1 MKQDIYYAYRHV
13 LWAFLILVGFATS
26 ANAQDTL
33 KFPFNNQTGGLFLDS
48 QITYTVEYDAIYGRY
63 ILWPTI
69 GSSVVGDPIYLSRA
83 EYLQMIQQQ
92 EVGNYYRLKSQTN
105 DQYYREQQ
113 FGDREQNKLANI
125 IPSFK
130 VKSKAFETIFG
141 GNEISLTPQG
151 FANIDLGL
159 FLQKI
164 DNPLLLPQNRNT
176 LTIDLQQRMQLG
188 LIGKVGE
195 NLQLRMNYDTQAG
208 FAFENQTKLQW
219 RKAVANKLDP
229 FAGED
234 DILQNVELGN
244 ISMPLSN
251 SLIRGSQALFGVRT
265 DLKFGNTNVTAVFSE
280 QRSEGRSITV
290 QGGGVMT
297 EFNIYAENYEYNK
310 HFFLGHYFRD
320 RYDESLRNYPIIN
333 SQVYLNRIEVWKI
346 DRSGGNVNN
355 RRQILALRDLGDESA
370 TSAPENGNLYTTV
383 NALVGSDNRTISDI
397 RNKMNGFNYGEAYR
411 DGEHYAINEN
421 VRKLNSSEYTFYPQL
436 GYITLNSPLI
446 DGEDM
451 LAVAYQYTINGQ
463 VYTVGEMSDEKS
475 GVLVAKLIKP
485 NAVINTASP
494 MWDLMMKNIYSLNAY
509 GLDSQDFV
517 MNVMFKDNSANSSGT
532 VNFLPNSSVQD
543 QTLLQVLNMDRLN
556 QAGQVQTNINGSV
569 TTYGDGLFDFMP
581 GITVDLQRGSI
592 IFTTKEPFGQHL
604 ASKLSPDERSRF
616 VFQEIYDK
624 LPATLIQ
631 EKLANRYALNGRYKG
646 TVSDGVGLGAFNVPE
661 GSVVVTS
668 NGVTLIEGVD
678 YTVDYQLGRVTIINQ
693 ALKDSGAAINISME
707 NQSAFNMQKKRFIG
721 LNAEHFFSEKFMVG
735 ATMVNYQE
743 RPLTQKTQFGS
754 EAVNNTIFGVNT
766 QLNTQSEWLT
776 RIANYLPG
784 VKTEEPSNINFM
796 AEGAYLLPG
805 LNKATKGYSYI
816 DDFEDAQTNISLMDV
831 SYWKIGSTPG
841 APAGVSTNYHPNFP
855 KGNLIDPAR
864 ITEYN
869 EGRKMLSWYNI
880 DPRFYG
886 LGGNSPLSDNDL
898 SNHRSRR
905 VEMKELFDQRDIM
918 AGTQSYISTFDMTFY
933 PQVRGPYN
941 LNPNGTSTD
950 NWGAT
955 MRSLWV
961 SNLIES
967 NIEYIEF
974 WMMDPYADGVGG
986 DGELLIHLG
995 NVSEDILRDGEL
1007 QFENGLPYPGSTNQS
1022 QETAWGRVP
1031 KSNPI
1036 IYTFETEGENRKAQ
1050 DLGFNGLTDEEEAAL
1065 YGISEVNPVSGDLD
1079 PASDNYIYFLD
1090 NRFNAS
1096 NSGNSVQGRYTYFRN
1111 PQGNSS
1117 TDDPLHASSLRAD
1130 TEDINEDFNLD
1141 QTENYVQYR
1150 LKISRQDLEDPNN
1163 DKIVARKTVDVKFAN
1178 GQASS
1183 VNWYQVRI
1191 PIDGFDLDIDGDG
1204 VNDVTNRSAAESVL
1218 TSARFMRMV
1227 MRGFQEETTLR
1238 FGKFDMVRS
1247 EWRRYGKNIFPIL
1260 AAGSSEGTEDDTQ
1273 LHNLEIGEVNVEQ
1286 NSNSQPRYVLP
1297 PGVSREQLQGTTGYQ
1312 NMNESSMTI
1321 KAKLNN
1327 ASRSKGVIKNVNLDL
1342 RRYKKIE
1349 MFVSAQNL
1357 LDVADNS
1364 LDENTLMFIRF
1375 GSDYADNYYEYEIPL
1390 KYTPKSATTVHEI
1403 WPDENFIS
1411 INSDLFV
1418 EAKQLRDAENFVA
1431 NQRYRFETDPN
1442 NPLKQI
1448 YVKGRPSLGKVTS
1461 VMIGV
1466 RSMGGASQ
1474 KEVLLWVN
1482 ELRLSDIDNEGG
1494 YAANASLNFTL
1505 GDFANVQ
1512 LNGRI
1517 ISNGFGAVDQ
1527 GPLER
1532 SQEEL
1537 KEYTVNA
1544 DVKLDKLMPNKWGL
1558 EIPFN
1563 FTHTETFIDP
1573 KYNPLDDDVE
1583 MANAHNKEELNKIVR
1598 QYNRYT
1604 SYAFSNIRKIRNP
1617 ENRKPLRFYDPS
1629 NFALSFAY
1637 SDEYYR
1643 DVYTSYHVNQNL
1655 RASLNYNYGFKFK
1668 SLEPFKNMRAV
1679 QDTAKSAKYLRFL
1692 KEFNINPVPTRF
1704 SFRTDIDRLYTEN
1717 MFRDLSA
1724 YTGSNSLLMPATYST
1739 NFTFGWQYNIGFD
1752 LTKSLRLDLN
1762 SSTRTLND
1770 GNAFYKLSQ
1779 DLIWENLL
1787 SVGRPIS
1794 YDQQFQ
1800 LNYKLPLRFL
1810 PYMNWVNMEFGF
1822 TSNYNWQAYSRI
1834 YQEENLGNGFAQNS
1848 SIVNMMGDFDF
1859 VKFYLEFKGYRQFDS
1874 IRKGRQQEMDSIRR
1888 ANEER
1893 ANNKFRRR
1901 VTNNKFKFKN
1911 QYRAKDYA
1919 WMVLGSLKKSQFNYS
1934 QNRGA
1939 FVPGLLDD
1947 PSFFGMGSRMPGF
1960 GFVYGTDFDIKRR
1973 FVENGYISNNELM
1986 LEPYQLNKSTN
1997 FNANALIEPIPN
2009 LRIDLDAKRNKDFRE
2024 YHTAFNRLDAYG
2036 NYINPYVNQVSNL
2049 NLSNMALST
2058 TFVDPDQM
2066 FRNFR
2071 QNVDLVASRLGLTQK
2086 QAYSRYDVI
2095 LPSFV
2100 EAVEG
2105 REGNMEKNG
2114 WDRKIPVPNWRIAY
2128 TGLTNLPF
2136 VNRFAELVEISH
2148 AYQSSYTVTGAQTNI
2163 NYGNTNTEIGNTDS
2177 RYIFGSVAM
2186 VEGFS
2191 PLIGV
2196 DVTLRSN
2203 FNFRA
2208 QYNRDRLLQ
2217 LNFDSYTLNED
2228 YGNEIVAGF
2237 GYVFKD
2243 LKMKMRYQ
2251 GRQKTI
2257 TGDLR
2262 IQGDFSIR
2270 DNESRLRKF
2279 GIFDEFGNLV
2289 EDNQIIGGQKMMKFL
2304 FSADYN
2310 LSQNLNIK
2318 FYWDQNLSKYK
2329 LSTAYPISTIRTGI
2343 SATFTFGN

>member
-1 MKQDIYYAYRHV
+1 MRPHILSSLQLV
-13 LWAFLILVGFATS
+13 LGAFLILIGFTS
-26 ANAQDTL
+26 KVNAQDTL
-33 KFPFNNQTGGLFLDS
+33 KFPFGDQSGGLFLEN
-48 QITYTVEYDAIYGRY
+48 QIEYQVEYDAVYGRY
-63 ILWPTI
+63 ILWPMI
-69 GSSVVGDPIYLSRA
+69 GNSLVGEPIYLSRA
-83 EYLQMIQQQ
+83 EYLSMIQD
-92 EVGNYYRLKSQTN
+92 EEIGNYYRLKSQTN

-113 FGDREQNKLANI
+113 FGDKEQNKLANI

-130 VKSKAFETIFG
+130 IKSKAFETIFG

-151 FANIDLGL
+151 FANIDLGI

-164 DNPLLLPQNRNT
+164 DNPMLLPQNRNT

-219 RKAVANKLDP
+219 RKAIANKLDP

-244 ISMPLSN
+244 ISMPLTN

-290 QGGGVMT
+290 QGGGVMS

-310 HFFLGHYFRD
+310 HFFLGHYFRN
-320 RYDESLRNYPIIN
+320 RYDSNLRNYPIIN
-333 SQVYLNRIEVWKI
+333 SPIYLNRVEVWKI

-355 RRQILALRDLGDESA
+355 RRQVVALRDLGDETASN
-370 TSAPENGNLYTTV
+370 PENGNLYSTI
-383 NALVGSDNRTISDI
+383 NGLIGSDNRVISDV
-397 RNKMNGFNYGEAYR
+397 RSKLNNYNYNGELYR

-421 VRKLNSSEYTFYPQL
+421 VRKLDPSEFTFYPQL
-436 GYITLNSPLI
+436 GYITLNSPLV
-446 DGEDM
+446 DGDDM
-451 LAVAYQYTINGQ
+451 LAIAYQYTLNGQ
-463 VYTVGEMSDEKS
+463 VYTVGEMSEEKS
-475 GVLVAKLIKP
+475 GALVTKLIKP
-485 NAVINTASP
+485 NAVINTSSP
-494 MWDLMMKNIYSLNAY
+494 MWDLMMKNIYSLNTY
-509 GLDSQDFV
+509 GLDAQDFT
-517 MNVMFKDNSANSSGT
+517 MNIMFKDNSANSSGN
-532 VNFLPNSSVQD
+532 VNFLPNSTVQD
-543 QTLLQVLNMDRLN
+543 QTLLQLLNMDRLN
-556 QAGQVQTNINGSV
+556 QSGQLQSNMNGSV
-569 TTYGDGLFDFMP
+569 TTYGDGLFDLQP
-581 GITVDLQRGSI
+581 GVTIDMQRGAI
-592 IFTTKEPFGQHL
+592 IFTTVEPFGSYL
-604 ASKLSPDERSRF
+604 ADKLTTEEQSRF
-616 VFQEIYDK
+616 VFQEIYEK

-631 EKLANRYALNGRYKG
+631 EKLANRYALNGRFKG
-646 TVSDGVGLGAFNVPE
+646 TVSDGVGLGAFNVPQ

-668 NGVTLIEGVD
+668 NGSTLIEGVD

-707 NQSAFNMQKKRFIG
+707 NQSSFNMQKKRFIG
-721 LNAEHFFSEKFMVG
+721 LNAEHFFSERFMVG

-766 QLNTQSEWLT
+766 QLNTESEWLT

-784 VKTEEPSNINFM
+784 VKTEEPSNITFQ
-796 AEGAYLLPG
+796 AEGAYLIPG
-805 LNKATKGYSYI
+805 LNKATEGYSYI
-816 DDFEDAQTNISLMDV
+816 DDFEDAQTSISLMDV
-831 SYWKIGSTPG
+831 NYWKIGSTPG
-841 APAGVSTNYHPNFP
+841 SPAGTTLGYHPNFP
-855 KGNLIDPAR
+855 KGNLSDPSQ
-864 ITEYN
+864 ILEFN
-869 EGRKMLSWYNI
+869 EGRKMLSWYAI

-886 LGGNSPLSDNDL
+886 LGGSSPISDNDI

-933 PQVRGPYN
+933 PQTRGPYN
-941 LNPNGTSTD
+941 LFPDGTSTD

-955 MRSLWV
+955 MRSLSV

-974 WMMDPYADGVGG
+974 WMMDPYADGTGG

-995 NVSEDILRDGEL
+995 NVSEDILKDGEM
-1007 QFENGLPYPGSTNQS
+1007 QFENGLPYPGSSNQA
-1022 QETAWGRVP
+1022 QETTWGRVP

-1036 IYTFETEGENRKAQ
+1036 IYTFETEGENRKIQ
-1050 DLGFNGLTDEEEAAL
+1050 DLGFNGLTDQEESER
-1065 YGISEVNPVSGDLD
+1065 YGFAENNPITGELD
-1079 PASDNYIYFLD
+1079 PANDNYLFFLD
-1090 NRFNAS
+1090 NRFNS
-1096 NSGNSVQGRYTYFRN
+1096 NNGGNTVQGRYQFYRN

-1117 TDDPLHASSLRAD
+1117 TDDPLHAASLRPD

-1150 LKISRQDLEDPNN
+1150 LNISRQDLENPNN
-1163 DKIVARKTVDVKFAN
+1163 EKIVARKTVDVKFAN
-1178 GQASS
+1178 GQTSS

-1191 PIDGFDLDIDGDG
+1191 PVDGFDLDVDGDG
-1204 VNDVTNRSAAESVL
+1204 VEDITNRSQAESVL

-1227 MRGFQEETTLR
+1227 MRGFEEETTLR

-1260 AAGSSEGTEDDTQ
+1260 AAGGSEGVEEDSQ
-1273 LHNLEIGEVNVEQ
+1273 LQNLEIGEVNVEQ

-1297 PGVSREQLQGTTGYQ
+1297 PGVSREQLQGSTGYQ

-1342 RRYKKIE
+1342 RRYKQIE

-1357 LDVADNS
+1357 LDVSNNQ
-1364 LDENTLMFIRF
+1364 LDETTMMFIRF
-1375 GSDYADNYYEYEIPL
+1375 GSDYSDNYYEYEIPL
-1390 KYTPKSATTVHEI
+1390 KYTPKSATTVNDI
-1403 WPDENFIS
+1403 WPSENFVS
-1411 INSDLFV
+1411 INSDMFV
-1418 EAKQLRDAENFVA
+1418 DAKQQRDIENFVA
-1431 NQRYRFETDPN
+1431 NQRFRYEADPE
-1442 NPLKQI
+1442 NPLKLI
-1448 YVKGRPSLGKVTS
+1448 YVKGRPSLGKITS
-1461 VMIGV
+1461 VMIGL

-1474 KEVLLWVN
+1474 KEVLMWVN

-1517 ISNGFGAVDQ
+1517 MSNGFGAVDQ

-1544 DVKLDKLMPNKWGL
+1544 DVKLDKLMPTKWGL

-1563 FTHTETFIDP
+1563 FTMTETFIDP
-1573 KYNPLDDDVE
+1573 KYNPLDDDVKME
-1583 MANAHNKEELNKIVR
+1583 DAHNKEELEKVVR
-1598 QYNRYT
+1598 QFNRYK
-1604 SYAFSNIRKIRNP
+1604 SYSFSNIRKIRNP
-1617 ENRKPLRFYDPS
+1617 DNRKPLRFYDPS
-1629 NFALSFAY
+1629 NFALSFSYA
-1637 SDEYYR
+1637 DEYYR
-1643 DVYTSYHVNQNL
+1643 DVYTTYNINQNL

-1668 SLEPFKNMRAV
+1668 SVEPFKNMRAV

-1717 MFRDLSA
+1717 MFRDLSS
-1724 YTGSNSLLMPATYST
+1724 YTGSASLLMPATYST
-1739 NFTFGWQYNIGFD
+1739 NFMFGWQYNLGFD
-1752 LTKSLRLDLN
+1752 LTKSLRLDLT

-1779 DLIWENLL
+1779 DLIWENLFA
-1787 SVGRPIS
+1787 VGRPIS
-1794 YDQQFQ
+1794 YDQQVQ
-1800 LNYKLPLRFL
+1800 VNYKLPLRFL

-1822 TSNYNWQAYSRI
+1822 TSTYNWQAYSRV
-1834 YQEENLGNGFAQNS
+1834 YEEEGLGNGFAQNS
-1848 SIVNMMGDFDF
+1848 NIVNLVGDFDF
-1859 VKFYLEFKGYRQFDS
+1859 VKFYPEFKGYRQFDS
-1874 IRKGRQQEMDSIRR
+1874 IRKGRQSELDSINSANEQR
-1888 ANEER
+1888 AN
-1893 ANNKFRRR
+1893 AKFKRR
-1901 VTNNKFKFKN
+1901 TNNKSFKFKN

-1919 WMVLGSLKKSQFNYS
+1919 WMVLGSLKKVQFNYS

-1939 FVPGLLDD
+1939 YVPGLLNE
-1947 PSFFGMGSRMPGF
+1947 PGFFGMNSQMPGF
-1960 GFVYGTDFDIKRR
+1960 GFVYGTDFDIKRE
-1973 FVENGYISNNELM
+1973 FVERGYISDNELM

-1997 FNANALIEPIPN
+1997 FNANALIEPITN
-2009 LRIDLDAKRNKDFRE
+2009 LRIDLDVKRTKDFRE
-2024 YHTAFNRLDAYG
+2024 YHSGFNRLDQFG
-2036 NYINPYVNQVSNL
+2036 NYINPHLNQVSNL
-2049 NLSNMALST
+2049 NMSNISVNTA
-2058 TFVDPDQM
+2058 FVDPDQM
-2066 FRNFR
+2066 FANFR
-2071 QNVDLVASRLGLTQK
+2071 QNVDAYANSNGLTAK
-2086 QAYSRYDVI
+2086 QAYSRYDII
-2095 LPSFV
+2095 LPAFV

-2105 REGNMEKNG
+2105 GNKKMEANG
-2114 WDRKIPVPNWRIAY
+2114 WDRKIPVPNWRLTY
-2128 TGLTNLPF
+2128 TGLTNLPII
-2136 VNRFAELVEISH
+2136 NRYADQVEIAH
-2148 AYQSSYTVTGAQTNI
+2148 AYQSSYTVTGAQTNL
-2163 NYGNTNTEIGNTDS
+2163 NFGSTLVGVGNTES
-2177 RYIFGSVAM
+2177 KYIFGSVAM
-2186 VEGFS
+2186 VEAFN

-2196 DVTLRSN
+2196 DVTLRNN
-2203 FNFRA
+2203 FQFRA
-2208 QYNRDRLLQ
+2208 QYNRDRMLQ
-2217 LNFDSYTLNED
+2217 LNFDSYTLSED
-2228 YGNEIVAGF
+2228 YGNEIIAGF
-2237 GYVFKD
+2237 GYIFKD
-2243 LKMKMRYQ
+2243 LKFKMRYQ

-2257 TGDLR
+2257 TGDLNVR
-2262 IQGDFSIR
+2262 GDFSIR

-2289 EDNQIIGGQKMMKFL
+2289 EDNQIIGGQKMVKFM